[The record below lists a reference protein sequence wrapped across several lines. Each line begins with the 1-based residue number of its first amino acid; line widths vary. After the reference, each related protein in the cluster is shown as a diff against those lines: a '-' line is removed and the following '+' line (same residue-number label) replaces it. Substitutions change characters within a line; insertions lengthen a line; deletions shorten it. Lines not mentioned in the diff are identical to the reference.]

1 MTFARPGLLL
11 LLPVVV
17 GLTAFALART
27 TRRLRRLAD
36 GFGGGEAAG
45 RLTTRELTDFPR
57 RRLWILGLAGT
68 LLVLVAAGVRFGPGI
83 SLNASRP
90 VDVVVA
96 VDISASMGARDV
108 PGGRMGRAKEVVAAL
123 LEVLPGERVGLVV
136 FADWPHT
143 LTPITDDQ
151 QVVRFFADSLAEN
164 FLGERDQ
171 GTRLSAAIGE
181 AQRQLDARR
190 EPGRER
196 VILLVTDGE
205 AHEDEFAVADSAALA
220 AGGDVRVWVA
230 GIGTVEGAVVG
241 EDGARAPVTDDSGAP
256 VVSRLNERLL
266 RGVARAGG
274 GGYLNASGDRGLAEL
289 ADRFRRVPEDGEGSG
304 GPGDA
309 ATWLSLLALVLVAA
323 DGMMDRPGAA
333 PLRPRPQGPRAPRG
347 PWRTPWRPRPAQ
359 SDVLGVPP
367 PTARPGRW
375 WWPRLRRSAARS
387 GTPPPAPST
396 RNLRDS
402 PPQPETPSTRRA
414 RWRLPWARP

>member
-1 MTFARPGLLL
+1 MTFARPVFLL

-17 GLTAFALART
+17 GLTAFAVART
-27 TRRLRRLAD
+27 TRRLRQLAE

-45 RLTTRELTDFPR
+45 RLTTRELMDFPA
-57 RRLWILGLAGT
+57 RRLWMLGVAGT
-68 LLVLVAAGVRFGPGI
+68 LLVLVAAGVRFGRGI

-108 PGGRMGRAKEVVAAL
+108 PGGRMGRAKEVVGAL

-151 QVVRFFADSLAEN
+151 EVVRFFADSLAED

-171 GTRLSAAIGE
+171 GTRVSAAIGE

-220 AGGDVRVWVA
+220 AGGD
-230 GIGTVEGAVVG
+230 IG
-241 EDGARAPVTDDSGAP
+241 
-256 VVSRLNERLL
+256 RLG
-266 RGVARAGG
+266 RGDRHGGGGGAGG
-274 GGYLNASGDRGLAEL
+274 GRRGCS
-289 ADRFRRVPEDGEGSG
+289 RHGRRRRSG
-304 GPGDA
+304 GLTA
-309 ATWLSLLALVLVAA
+309 ERT
-323 DGMMDRPGAA
+323 A
-333 PLRPRPQGPRAPRG
+333 PARCRPRRRG
-347 PWRTPWRPRPAQ
+347 
-359 SDVLGVPP
+359 
-367 PTARPGRW
+367 
-375 WWPRLRRSAARS
+375 
-387 GTPPPAPST
+387 
-396 RNLRDS
+396 
-402 PPQPETPSTRRA
+402 
-414 RWRLPWARP
+414 RLPERIR

>member
-1 MTFARPGLLL
+1 MTFARPVLLL

-17 GLTAFALART
+17 GLTALALVRT
-27 TRRLRRLAD
+27 TRRLRQLAE

-45 RLTTRELTDFPR
+45 RLTTRELMDFPR
-57 RRLWILGLAGT
+57 RRLWMLGVAGT
-68 LLVLVAAGVRFGPGI
+68 LLVLVAGGVRFGPGI

-96 VDISASMGARDV
+96 LDISASMGARDV
-108 PGGRMGRAKEVVAAL
+108 PGGRMRRAREVVDAL

-143 LTPITDDQ
+143 LAPITDDQ
-151 QVVRFFADSLAEN
+151 QVVRFFADSLAED

-171 GTRLSAAIGE
+171 GTRVSAAIGE

-205 AHEDEFAVADSAALA
+205 AHEDEFAVADSAAVA
-220 AGGDVRVWVA
+220 VGGGIRVWVA

-241 EDGARAPVTDDSGAP
+241 EAGAGAPVMDEGGAP

-274 GGYLNASGDRGLAEL
+274 GGYLDASGDRGLAEL
-289 ADRFRRVPEDGEGSG
+289 TDRFRRVPEDGEGSG
-304 GPGDA
+304 GPGDP

-323 DGMMDRPGAA
+323 DGVMDRPGSA
-333 PLRPRPQGPRAPRG
+333 PVRRPPTPPRSPGGWWPPRWLRP
-347 PWRTPWRPRPAQ
+347 
-359 SDVLGVPP
+359 
-367 PTARPGRW
+367 
-375 WWPRLRRSAARS
+375 
-387 GTPPPAPST
+387 
-396 RNLRDS
+396 
-402 PPQPETPSTRRA
+402 
-414 RWRLPWARP
+414 